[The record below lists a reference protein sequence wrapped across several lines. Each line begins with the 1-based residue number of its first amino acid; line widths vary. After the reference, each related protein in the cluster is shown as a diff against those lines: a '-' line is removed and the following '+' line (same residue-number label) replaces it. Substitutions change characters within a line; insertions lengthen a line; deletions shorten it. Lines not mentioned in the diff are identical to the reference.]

1 VTDAESVLGWK
12 ELELEVVRD
21 AKNQMSSPI
30 FGERACQPR
39 GLVDEPAAFRFRA
52 GAILREAERLY

>member
-1 VTDAESVLGWK
+1 MLGWK